1 MQFNK
6 NTSSGRTNI
15 IAIIIKSLIGLIVI
29 LGLVFFI
36 NKVDF
41 PAPKKEIEKIIQMK
55 ILKLLNKKNLS
66 IVIFSLFSFSSFA
79 EDKPVDIWNI
89 EKQETENIS
98 EENLS
103 TESKQVVSESS
114 VYKMQSDKNEDSI
127 KLDQELTS
135 KTIKIAGIY
144 DPQEYG
150 LDINMWS
157 NSDGSTL
164 KKLFNNID
172 KYELSKDASEILNI
186 SLLTNAY
193 YPNQNIT
200 DQEFLNFKTKWL
212 IKNSNLDLIEEY
224 LIKNQVTNLHPE
236 LMRYMV
242 DRYLS
247 QSDVKKSCEIFS
259 KIKEPLE
266 DEYLSKFNLYCLINY
281 GKNEEAQLILD
292 LKKELGFSDEY
303 FENKINYLL
312 GYIDEL
318 NKEISENSILDFHL
332 AHRTN
337 PEFTFEPNKDTP
349 KLIWKYLS
357 SSNLLYKIQ
366 DVEISDIEK
375 ISTIEKAT
383 HDKIYSEE
391 ELFEFYKRFQF
402 NINQLLNTKESYKSL
417 SSIEGKALVYQ
428 RLLLTEEPKLK
439 LELMKI
445 LKDIFKSEGIE
456 DAFDEELR
464 KYLKQIDETD
474 VPSNF
479 TTFYNQYIKSDEI
492 INRRIKYNNKILH
505 QSKLVNYFNGDY
517 AKSKIEEDLD
527 KFLKK
532 IKKDKEYFLSKK
544 DIIFLEALKSDGIEI
559 SKKYE
564 NLYKV
569 NKSEMPSDIQ
579 KMLDNKE
586 IGAALLRVIEV
597 IGPEKIEDIDDDTVY
612 FIINTLNQLNT
623 DSIRNKLLLKVLPL
637 KV

>member
-1 MQFNK
+1 
-6 NTSSGRTNI
+6 
-15 IAIIIKSLIGLIVI
+15 
-29 LGLVFFI
+29 
-36 NKVDF
+36 
-41 PAPKKEIEKIIQMK
+41 MK

-103 TESKQVVSESS
+103 IENKQVVSESS

-135 KTIKIAGIY
+135 KTIKIAGLY

-200 DQEFLNFKTKWL
+200 DQEFLKFKTKWL

-312 GYIDEL
+312 GYIDEV

-492 INRRIKYNNKILH
+492 INKRIKYNNKILH

>member
-1 MQFNK
+1 
-6 NTSSGRTNI
+6 
-15 IAIIIKSLIGLIVI
+15 
-29 LGLVFFI
+29 
-36 NKVDF
+36 
-41 PAPKKEIEKIIQMK
+41 MK
-55 ILKLLNKKNLS
+55 ILKLLNNKNLS
-66 IVIFSLFSFSSFA
+66 IIIISLLLSLSSIA
-79 EDKPVDIWNI
+79 EEKPVDIWNLD
-89 EKQETENIS
+89 KKETQNIS

-103 TESKQVVSESS
+103 VEKNEETSQSS
-114 VYKMQSDKNEDSI
+114 IYKMQSDKKEESI
-127 KLDQELTS
+127 KLDEELTS
-135 KTIKIAGIY
+135 KTIKIVGLY
-144 DPQEYG
+144 DPQDYG
-150 LDINMWS
+150 LSISMWS
-157 NSDGSTL
+157 NSDGSIL

-172 KYELSKDASEILNI
+172 KYNLSKDASEILNI

-193 YPNQNIT
+193 YPSQNIT
-200 DQEFLNFKTKWL
+200 EEEFLKFKTNWL
-212 IKNSNLDLIEEY
+212 IKESNLELIEEY
-224 LIKNQVTNLHPE
+224 LIKNQITNLHPE

-242 DRYLS
+242 DKYLS
-247 QSDVKKSCEIFS
+247 ESNVKKSCEIFS
-259 KIKEPLE
+259 KIKEPLQN
-266 DEYLSKFNLYCLINY
+266 EYLSKFNLYCLINY

-292 LKKELGFSDEY
+292 LKKELGFNDEY
-303 FENKINYLL
+303 FENKVNYLF
-312 GYIDEL
+312 GYMDEA

-337 PEFTFEPNKDTP
+337 SEFTFEPNKDTP

-366 DVEISDIEK
+366 DVEITDIDK
-375 ISTIEKAT
+375 ILTIEKAT
-383 HDKIYSEE
+383 HDKNYSED

-439 LELMKI
+439 LELAKI
-445 LKDIFKSEGIE
+445 LKDIFESEGIGN
-456 DAFDEELR
+456 AFDLELE
-464 KYLKQIDETD
+464 KLLKKIDEVD

-479 TTFYNQYIKSDEI
+479 TTFYNQNIKDDAI
-492 INRRIKYNNKILH
+492 INKKIKYNNKILH

-517 AKSKIEEDLD
+517 AKSKIEEDLN

-532 IKKDKEYFLSKK
+532 IKKDKKYFLSKK

-559 SKKYE
+559 PKKYE
-564 NLYKV
+564 NLYEI

-586 IGAALLRVIEV
+586 IGAALLRIIEV

-612 FIINTLNQLNT
+612 FIINTLNQLNA
-623 DSIRNKLLLKVLPL
+623 DLIRNKLLLKVLPL

>member
-1 MQFNK
+1 
-6 NTSSGRTNI
+6 
-15 IAIIIKSLIGLIVI
+15 
-29 LGLVFFI
+29 
-36 NKVDF
+36 
-41 PAPKKEIEKIIQMK
+41 MK

-103 TESKQVVSESS
+103 TENEQVVSESS

-135 KTIKIAGIY
+135 KSIKIAGLY

-157 NSDGSTL
+157 NSDGSTI
-164 KKLFNNID
+164 KKLFNKID

-200 DQEFLNFKTKWL
+200 DQEFLKFKTKWL

-224 LIKNQVTNLHPE
+224 LVKNQVTNLHPE

-312 GYIDEL
+312 GYIDEV

-337 PEFTFEPNKDTP
+337 PKFTFEPNKDTP

-366 DVEISDIEK
+366 DVEITDIEK
-375 ISTIEKAT
+375 ISTVEKAT

-492 INRRIKYNNKILH
+492 INKRIKYNNKILH

-597 IGPEKIEDIDDDTVY
+597 IGPEKIENIDDDTVY

>member
-1 MQFNK
+1 
-6 NTSSGRTNI
+6 
-15 IAIIIKSLIGLIVI
+15 
-29 LGLVFFI
+29 
-36 NKVDF
+36 
-41 PAPKKEIEKIIQMK
+41 MK
-55 ILKLLNKKNLS
+55 ISKLLNKKNLS
-66 IVIFSLFSFSSFA
+66 IIIFSLISLSSFA

-89 EKQETENIS
+89 NKQEPKTIS

-103 TESKQVVSESS
+103 IEKKEEISESS
-114 VYKMQSDKNEDSI
+114 IYKMQSDKNEDSI
-127 KLDQELTS
+127 KLDQDLRS
-135 KTIKIAGIY
+135 KTIKIAGLY
-144 DPQEYG
+144 DPQDYG
-150 LDINMWS
+150 LSISMWS
-157 NSDGSTL
+157 NSDGQTL
-164 KKLFNNID
+164 KKLFKNID
-172 KYELSKDASEILNI
+172 KYNLSKDASEILNI

-193 YPNQNIT
+193 HPDQNIT
-200 DQEFLNFKTKWL
+200 DEEFLKFKTKWL
-212 IKNSNLDLIEEY
+212 IKNSDLELIEEY
-224 LIKNQVTNLHPE
+224 LIKNQITNLHPK

-242 DRYLS
+242 DKYLS
-247 QSDVKKSCEIFS
+247 QSDIKKSCEIFS
-259 KIKEPLE
+259 KIKEPL
-266 DEYLSKFNLYCLINY
+266 DNEYLSKFNLYCLINY

-292 LKKELGFSDEY
+292 LKKELGFKDEY
-303 FENKINYLL
+303 FENKINYLF
-312 GYIDEL
+312 GYVDEA

-337 PEFTFEPNKDTP
+337 PEFKFEPNKDTP

-357 SSNLLYKIQ
+357 SSNLLYRIQ
-366 DVEISDIEK
+366 DLEITDIEK

-383 HDKIYSEE
+383 HDKNYSEE

-402 NINQLLNTKESYKSL
+402 SINQLLNTQETYKSL
-417 SSIEGKALVYQ
+417 SSIEAKALVYQ
-428 RLLLTEEPKLK
+428 RLLLTEQPKLK

-445 LKDIFKSEGIE
+445 LKDIFESEGIGN
-456 DAFDEELR
+456 AFDEEL
-464 KYLKQIDETD
+464 KKFLIQIDEAE

-479 TTFYNQYIKSDEI
+479 TTFYNQYGKNDEI
-492 INRRIKYNNKILH
+492 TNKKIKYNNKILH
-505 QSKLVNYFNGDY
+505 QSKLINYFNGDY
-517 AKSKIEEDLD
+517 AKSKIEEDLN

-532 IKKDKEYFLSKK
+532 IKKDKKYFLSKK

-579 KMLDNKE
+579 RMVDNKE
-586 IGAALLRVIEV
+586 IGAALLRIIEV

>member
-1 MQFNK
+1 
-6 NTSSGRTNI
+6 
-15 IAIIIKSLIGLIVI
+15 
-29 LGLVFFI
+29 
-36 NKVDF
+36 
-41 PAPKKEIEKIIQMK
+41 MK

-66 IVIFSLFSFSSFA
+66 IIIISLLLSLPSIA
-79 EDKPVDIWNI
+79 EEKPVDIWNL
-89 EKQETENIS
+89 EKQESDSVS

-103 TESKQVVSESS
+103 LEKTEQESQS
-114 VYKMQSDKNEDSI
+114 SIYKMQADKNKDSI
-127 KLDQELTS
+127 KLDQDLTS
-135 KTIKIAGIY
+135 KTIKIAGLY
-144 DPQEYG
+144 DPEDYG
-150 LDINMWS
+150 LSISMWS
-157 NSDGSTL
+157 NSDGLLL
-164 KKLFNNID
+164 KKLFESIN
-172 KYELSKDASEILNI
+172 KYDLSEDASEILNI

-193 YPNQNIT
+193 HPSQNIT
-200 DQEFLNFKTKWL
+200 DDEFLKFKTNWL
-212 IKNSNLDLIEEY
+212 IKDSNFELIEEY
-224 LIKNQVTNLHPE
+224 LIKNQITNLHPE
-236 LMRYMV
+236 LMKYMV

-247 QSDVKKSCEIFS
+247 QSDLKKSCEIFS

-292 LKKELGFSDEY
+292 LKKELGFQDEY
-303 FENKINYLL
+303 YENKINYLF
-312 GYIDEL
+312 GYIDEA
-318 NKEISENSILDFHL
+318 NKDVSENSILDFHL

-357 SSNLLYKIQ
+357 TSNLLYKIQ
-366 DVEISDIEK
+366 DLEITDIDK

-383 HDKIYSEE
+383 HDKNYSEE

-402 NINQLLNTKESYKSL
+402 NLEQLLNTKESYKTL

-445 LKDIFKSEGIE
+445 LKDIFESEDIGN
-456 DAFDEELR
+456 AFDTELE
-464 KYLKQIDETD
+464 KFLKKIDETD

-479 TTFYNQYIKSDEI
+479 TTFYNQHIKNDEI
-492 INRRIKYNNKILH
+492 TNKKIKYNNKILH

-532 IKKDKEYFLSKK
+532 IKKDKKYFLSKK

-564 NLYKV
+564 NLYEI
-569 NKSEMPSDIQ
+569 NKSEMPRDIQ
-579 KMLDNKE
+579 EMINNKE
-586 IGAALLRVIEV
+586 TGAALLRIIEV

-612 FIINTLNQLNT
+612 FIINTLNQLNA
-623 DSIRNKLLLKVLPL
+623 DLIRNKLLLKVLPL

>member
-1 MQFNK
+1 
-6 NTSSGRTNI
+6 
-15 IAIIIKSLIGLIVI
+15 
-29 LGLVFFI
+29 
-36 NKVDF
+36 
-41 PAPKKEIEKIIQMK
+41 MK

-66 IVIFSLFSFSSFA
+66 IIIFSLLITSSPFA

-89 EKQETENIS
+89 EKKEVDTIS

-103 TESKQVVSESS
+103 DENKQEVSENSI
-114 VYKMQSDKNEDSI
+114 YKMQSDKKEDSI
-127 KLDQELTS
+127 KLDGELTS
-135 KTIKIAGIY
+135 KTIKIAGLY
-144 DPQEYG
+144 DPQDYG
-150 LDINMWS
+150 LSIDMWS
-157 NSDGSTL
+157 NSDGLIL

-172 KYELSKDASEILNI
+172 KYDLSKDATEILNI

-200 DQEFLNFKTKWL
+200 DQEFLKYKTKWL
-212 IKNSNLDLIEEY
+212 IKNSDLDLIENY

-236 LMRYMV
+236 LMTYMV

-247 QSDVKKSCEIFS
+247 QSDIKRSCEIFS

-292 LKKELGFSDEY
+292 LKKELGFLDEY
-303 FENKINYLL
+303 FENKINYLF
-312 GYIDEL
+312 GYIDEA
-318 NKEISENSILDFHL
+318 NKEISKNSILDFHL

-337 PEFTFEPNKDTP
+337 PEFKFEPNKDTP

-357 SSNLLYKIQ
+357 SSNLLYRIQ
-366 DVEISDIEK
+366 DLEITDIDK
-375 ISTIEKAT
+375 ISTIERAT
-383 HDKIYSEE
+383 HDKNYSEE
-391 ELFEFYKRFQF
+391 ELFEFYKKFQF

-428 RLLLTEEPKLK
+428 RLLLAEEPKLK

-464 KYLKQIDETD
+464 KSLKQIKETD

-479 TTFYNQYIKSDEI
+479 TTFYNQYIKNDEI
-492 INRRIKYNNKILH
+492 INKKIKYNNKILH

-532 IKKDKEYFLSKK
+532 IKKDKKYSLSKK
-544 DIIFLEALKSDGIEI
+544 DIIFLEALKSDGIKI

-579 KMLDNKE
+579 KMVDNKE
-586 IGAALLRVIEV
+586 IGAALLRIIEV

>member
-1 MQFNK
+1 
-6 NTSSGRTNI
+6 
-15 IAIIIKSLIGLIVI
+15 
-29 LGLVFFI
+29 
-36 NKVDF
+36 
-41 PAPKKEIEKIIQMK
+41 MK

-66 IVIFSLFSFSSFA
+66 IIIISLLLSLPSIA
-79 EDKPVDIWNI
+79 EEKPVDIWNL
-89 EKQETENIS
+89 EKQESDSVS

-103 TESKQVVSESS
+103 LEKTEQESQS
-114 VYKMQSDKNEDSI
+114 SIYKMQADKNKDSI
-127 KLDQELTS
+127 KLDQDLTS
-135 KTIKIAGIY
+135 KTIKIAGLY
-144 DPQEYG
+144 DPEDYG
-150 LDINMWS
+150 LSISMWS
-157 NSDGSTL
+157 NSDGLLL
-164 KKLFNNID
+164 KKLFESIN
-172 KYELSKDASEILNI
+172 KYDLSEDASEILNI

-193 YPNQNIT
+193 HPSQNIT
-200 DQEFLNFKTKWL
+200 DDEFLKFKTNWL
-212 IKNSNLDLIEEY
+212 IKDSNFELIEEY
-224 LIKNQVTNLHPE
+224 LIKNQITNLHPE
-236 LMRYMV
+236 LMKYMV

-247 QSDVKKSCEIFS
+247 QSDLKKSCEIFS

-292 LKKELGFSDEY
+292 LKKELGFQDEY
-303 FENKINYLL
+303 YENKINYLF
-312 GYIDEL
+312 GYIDEA
-318 NKEISENSILDFHL
+318 NKDVSENSILDFHL

-357 SSNLLYKIQ
+357 TSNLLYKIQ
-366 DVEISDIEK
+366 DLEITDIDK

-383 HDKIYSEE
+383 HDKNYSEE

-402 NINQLLNTKESYKSL
+402 NLEQLLNTKESYKAL

-445 LKDIFKSEGIE
+445 LKDIFESEDIGN
-456 DAFDEELR
+456 AFDTELA
-464 KYLKQIDETD
+464 KFLKKIDETD

-479 TTFYNQYIKSDEI
+479 TTFYNQHIKNDEI
-492 INRRIKYNNKILH
+492 TNKKIKYNNKILH

-532 IKKDKEYFLSKK
+532 IKKDKKYFLSKK

-564 NLYKV
+564 NLYEI
-569 NKSEMPSDIQ
+569 NKSEMPRDIQ
-579 KMLDNKE
+579 EMINNKE
-586 IGAALLRVIEV
+586 TGAALLRIIEV

-612 FIINTLNQLNT
+612 FIINTLNQLNA
-623 DSIRNKLLLKVLPL
+623 DLIRNKLLLKVLPL

>member
-1 MQFNK
+1 
-6 NTSSGRTNI
+6 
-15 IAIIIKSLIGLIVI
+15 
-29 LGLVFFI
+29 
-36 NKVDF
+36 
-41 PAPKKEIEKIIQMK
+41 MK

-103 TESKQVVSESS
+103 IENKQVVSESS

-135 KTIKIAGIY
+135 KTIKIAGLY

-200 DQEFLNFKTKWL
+200 DQEFLKFKTKWL

-312 GYIDEL
+312 GYIDEV

-464 KYLKQIDETD
+464 KYLKQIEETD

-492 INRRIKYNNKILH
+492 INKKIKYNNKILH